1 MGEPPSYRT
10 VPCVWYLVG
19 VGKRVDRNWS
29 DTTLEARN
37 RNAPFFFF
45 FFFAR
50 CCREERKKTALRR
63 HNAVQCSENTTRYCE
78 RNGMHDELFALCST
92 LVHVLMISGWEILF
106 LRKRRR
112 SEDRL
117 L

>member
-1 MGEPPSYRT
+1 
-10 VPCVWYLVG
+10 
-19 VGKRVDRNWS
+19 
-29 DTTLEARN
+29 
-37 RNAPFFFF
+37 
-45 FFFAR
+45 
-50 CCREERKKTALRR
+50 
-63 HNAVQCSENTTRYCE
+63 
-78 RNGMHDELFALCST
+78 MHDELFALCST